1 MNKQV
6 AQDLKH
12 KIAQRVAQE
21 LAYGQ
26 VVNLGIGLP
35 TLVSNYISDDM
46 EITLQSENGIL
57 GMGALAL
64 PGEEDTDVTNA
75 GSQFVT
81 VKQGAMF
88 FDSSL
93 SFAMIR
99 GGHVDLTILG
109 ALQVDEMG
117 NIASHMV
124 PGQLIPG
131 MGGAMDLISG
141 ARKVIVAMQ
150 HAAKGQPKI
159 MKKCTLP
166 LTGVGKVNL
175 IVTEKSVIEVTR
187 HGLVLKEILEGSS
200 LEDILQST
208 DADLI
213 ISEDLKSV

>member
-6 AQDLKH
+6 AQNLKH

-46 EITLQSENGIL
+46 EIILQSENGIL

-175 IVTEKSVIEVTR
+175 IVTEKAVIEVTR

>member
-21 LAYGQ
+21 LEYGQ

-175 IVTEKSVIEVTR
+175 IVTEKAVIEVTR
-187 HGLVLKEILEGSS
+187 HGLVLREILEGSS

>member
-175 IVTEKSVIEVTR
+175 IVTEKAVIEVTR